1 MLLLEKAGCDH
12 PKVVIQPD
20 FAVSAD
26 NVKEPSV
33 EAIALGGK
41 FYTKVW
47 INGGREIANK
57 AIRQS

>member
-41 FYTKVW
+41 FLHQ
-47 INGGREIANK
+47 ILD
-57 AIRQS
+57 